1 MKKLLIVVL
10 ALASLVQANAQVA
23 PGMKY
28 KEIKGMYDAK
38 MYVPQS
44 IDPYNKTVASLVSFF
59 VPGAAQLCM
68 GELGRGIAFVAGE
81 AVLAGIMRSAAQT
94 FSESVITDANGNVT
108 GYNDEAKAKSSSTL
122 LLCSVAGYIGVCI
135 WSSCQNINRRSGGRS
150 RSLHLVQ
157 LRCRKGR
164 KGKEHVLSGPVWPQ
178 GVAGR
183 EFRALLRSDS
193 FGGYRKRKHV
203 QAYGGNVAQDELLV
217 LPAYTAQFVSI
228 GGDDHLDL
236 PVGRR

>member
-1 MKKLLIVVL
+1 MKRILILTVL

-44 IDPYNKTVASLVSFF
+44 IDPYNKTFSSVVSFF

-68 GELGRGIAFVAGE
+68 GEIGRGIAFVAGE

-135 WSSCQNINRRSGGRS
+135 WSSCNASKMAKIKNM
-150 RSLHLVQ
+150 
-157 LRCRKGR
+157 
-164 KGKEHVLSGPVWPQ
+164 
-178 GVAGR
+178 
-183 EFRALLRSDS
+183 
-193 FGGYRKRKHV
+193 Y
-203 QAYGGNVAQDELLV
+203 YQDL
-217 LPAYTAQFVSI
+217 Y
-228 GGDDHLDL
+228 
-236 PVGRR
+236 GRRASLDVNFEPYFALTPSAATASGSTFRPTAGMSLKMNF

>member
-1 MKKLLIVVL
+1 
-10 ALASLVQANAQVA
+10 
-23 PGMKY
+23 
-28 KEIKGMYDAK
+28 MYDAK

-44 IDPYNKTVASLVSFF
+44 IDPYNKTMASLVSFF

-135 WSSCQNINRRSGGRS
+135 WSSCDAA
-150 RSLHLVQ
+150 
-157 LRCRKGR
+157 K
-164 KGKEHVLSGPVWPQ
+164 
-178 GVAGR
+178 VAKVKNM
-183 EFRALLRSDS
+183 
-193 FGGYRKRKHV
+193 Y
-203 QAYGGNVAQDELLV
+203 YQDL
-217 LPAYTAQFVSI
+217 Y
-228 GGDDHLDL
+228 
-236 PVGRR
+236 GRRASLDVNFEPYFALTPSAATASGSTFRPTAGMSLKMNF

>member
-1 MKKLLIVVL
+1 MKRILILTVL

-135 WSSCQNINRRSGGRS
+135 WSSCDAA
-150 RSLHLVQ
+150 
-157 LRCRKGR
+157 K
-164 KGKEHVLSGPVWPQ
+164 
-178 GVAGR
+178 VAKVKNM
-183 EFRALLRSDS
+183 
-193 FGGYRKRKHV
+193 Y
-203 QAYGGNVAQDELLV
+203 YQDL
-217 LPAYTAQFVSI
+217 Y
-228 GGDDHLDL
+228 
-236 PVGRR
+236 GRRASLDVNFEPYFALTPSQATASGNSFQPAAGMSLKMNF

>member
-135 WSSCQNINRRSGGRS
+135 WSSCDAA
-150 RSLHLVQ
+150 
-157 LRCRKGR
+157 K
-164 KGKEHVLSGPVWPQ
+164 
-178 GVAGR
+178 VAKVKNM
-183 EFRALLRSDS
+183 
-193 FGGYRKRKHV
+193 Y
-203 QAYGGNVAQDELLV
+203 YQDL
-217 LPAYTAQFVSI
+217 Y
-228 GGDDHLDL
+228 
-236 PVGRR
+236 GRRASLDVNFEPYFALTPSAATASGSTFRPTAGMSLKMNF

>member
-1 MKKLLIVVL
+1 MKRILILTVL

-44 IDPYNKTVASLVSFF
+44 IDPYNKTMASLVSFF

-135 WSSCQNINRRSGGRS
+135 WSSCDAA
-150 RSLHLVQ
+150 
-157 LRCRKGR
+157 K
-164 KGKEHVLSGPVWPQ
+164 
-178 GVAGR
+178 VAKVKNM
-183 EFRALLRSDS
+183 
-193 FGGYRKRKHV
+193 Y
-203 QAYGGNVAQDELLV
+203 YQDL
-217 LPAYTAQFVSI
+217 Y
-228 GGDDHLDL
+228 
-236 PVGRR
+236 GRRASLDVNFEPYFALTPSAATASGSTFRPTAGMSLKMNF